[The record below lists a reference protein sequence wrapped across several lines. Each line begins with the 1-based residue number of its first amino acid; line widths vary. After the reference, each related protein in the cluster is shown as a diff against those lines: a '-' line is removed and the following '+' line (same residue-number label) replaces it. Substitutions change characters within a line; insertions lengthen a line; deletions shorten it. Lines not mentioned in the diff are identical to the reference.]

1 MKVAVLVSGML
12 RTFEETYPRFKK
24 YIIDDLYPDIFFY
37 GYPNK
42 KGIEY
47 CKNKIKELW
56 NLKDFE
62 ILEYTDDLRKKI
74 CLDENKYEKNKRP
87 ETKVNNVLSAAYI
100 LKKCND
106 LRLKYQNDNNIDYD
120 VVLRIRP
127 DYYFINHINQSQLES
142 AKKGEILIPN
152 EWDFKEVHPL
162 AVSDGIALSNNF
174 SMNKYCEL
182 YNHIDNYFDEG
193 IMFHPETY
201 FGVHI
206 DRMNLNRKVVHRHGW
221 IDFHNP
227 DGFDIN
233 RKEV

>member
-12 RTFEETYPRFKK
+12 RTFEETYPRFEK
-24 YIIDDLYPDIFFY
+24 YIIDDLEPDIFFY

-42 KGIEY
+42 KGINY
-47 CKNKIKELW
+47 CEDKIKQLW
-56 NLKDFE
+56 NPKDYK
-62 ILEYTDDLRKKI
+62 IVEYTYSLRKKI

-87 ETKVNNVLSAAYI
+87 ETKVNNVLSAAYA
-100 LKKCND
+100 LKNCND
-106 LRLKYQNDNNIDYD
+106 LRLKYQNDNHIDYD
-120 VVLRIRP
+120 IVLRIRS

-174 SMNKYCEL
+174 SINKYCEL

-206 DRMNLNRKVVHRHGW
+206 DRMNLVRKEIYRHGW

-227 DGFDIN
+227 DGDDIN

>member
-12 RTFEETYPRFKK
+12 RTFEETYPRLKK
-24 YIIDDLYPDIFFY
+24 YIIDDLEPDIFFY

-42 KGIEY
+42 KGMQY
-47 CKNKIKELW
+47 CQNKIKELW
-56 NLKDFE
+56 NPKDFQ

-87 ETKVNNVLSAAYI
+87 ETKVNNVLSAAYA

-106 LRLKYQNDNNIDYD
+106 LRLKYQNDNHIDYD
-120 VVLRIRP
+120 IILRIRP
-127 DYYFINHINQSQLES
+127 DYYFINYITKSQLES
-142 AKKGEILIPN
+142 AKIGEILIPN
-152 EWDFKEVHPL
+152 EWDFKEVHSL

-182 YNHIDNYFDEG
+182 CNCIDKYFDEG

>member
-12 RTFEETYPRFKK
+12 RIFEETYPRLKK
-24 YIIDDLYPDIFFY
+24 YIIDDLQPDIFFY

-47 CKNKIKELW
+47 CQNKIKELW
-56 NLKDFE
+56 NPKDFE

-74 CLDENKYEKNKRP
+74 CFDEKKYEKNKRP
-87 ETKVNNVLSAAYI
+87 ETRVNNVLSATYT

-106 LRLKYQNDNNIDYD
+106 LRLKYQNDNNVDYD
-120 VVLRIRP
+120 IVLRIRP
-127 DYYFINHINQSQLES
+127 DYYFINHINPSQLES

-162 AVSDGIALSNNF
+162 SVSDGIALSNNF

-182 YNHIDNYFDEG
+182 YSHIDNYFDEG

-227 DGFDIN
+227 DGVDIN
-233 RKEV
+233 RKGV

>member
-24 YIIDDLYPDIFFY
+24 YIIDDLEPDIFFY

-42 KGIEY
+42 KGINY
-47 CKNKIKELW
+47 CENKIKQLW
-56 NLKDFE
+56 NPKDYK
-62 ILEYTDDLRKKI
+62 IVEYTDSLKKEI

-87 ETKVNNVLSAAYI
+87 ETKVNNVLSAAYA
-100 LKKCND
+100 LKNCND
-106 LRLKYQNDNNIDYD
+106 LRLKYQNDNHIDYD
-120 VVLRIRP
+120 IVLRIRS

>member
-1 MKVAVLVSGML
+1 MRVAVLISGML

-24 YIIDDLYPDIFFY
+24 YIIDDLHPDIFFY
-37 GYPNK
+37 GYSNK
-42 KGIEY
+42 KGIKY
-47 CKNKIKELW
+47 CEDKIKKLW
-56 NLKDFE
+56 KPKDYK
-62 ILEYTDDLRKKI
+62 IVEYTDALRKKI
-74 CLDENKYEKNKRP
+74 CPNESKYESNKRA
-87 ETKVNNVLSAAYI
+87 ETVVNNFLSATYT

-106 LRLKYQNDNNIDYD
+106 LRLKYQNSNNVNYD

-127 DYYFINHINQSQLES
+127 DYYFFKYIDELQLES

-162 AVSDGIALSNNF
+162 SVSDGIAISDNF

-182 YNHIDNYFDEG
+182 YNCIDDYFNEG
-193 IMFHPETY
+193 IIFHPETY

-206 DRMNLNRKVVHRHGW
+206 HKMNLLRREVDRHGW

-227 DGFDIN
+227 DGIDIN
-233 RKEV
+233 RKEF

>member
-1 MKVAVLVSGML
+1 MKIAVLVSGML
-12 RTFEETYPRFKK
+12 RTFEETYPRLKK
-24 YIIDDLYPDIFFY
+24 YIIDDLKPDIFFY

-42 KGIEY
+42 KGIKY
-47 CKNKIKELW
+47 CENKIKELW
-56 NLKDFE
+56 NPKDYK
-62 ILEYTDDLRKKI
+62 IVEYTDFLRREI
-74 CLDENKYEKNKRP
+74 CFDENKYEKNKRP
-87 ETKVNNVLSAAYI
+87 ETKVNNVLSAAYT

-106 LRLKYQNDNNIDYD
+106 LRLKYQKDNNIDYD
-120 VVLRIRP
+120 IVLRIRP

-182 YNHIDNYFDEG
+182 YNYIDNYFDEG
-193 IMFHPETY
+193 ISFHPETY
-201 FGVHI
+201 FGFHI

-227 DGFDIN
+227 DGIDFN
-233 RKEV
+233 RKEF

>member
-12 RTFEETYPRFKK
+12 RTFEQTYPRFKK
-24 YIIDDLYPDIFFY
+24 YIIDDLEPDIFFY

-42 KGIEY
+42 KGINY
-47 CKNKIKELW
+47 CENKIKQLW
-56 NLKDFE
+56 NPKDYK
-62 ILEYTDDLRKKI
+62 IVEYTDSLKKEI

-87 ETKVNNVLSAAYI
+87 ETKVNNVLSAAYA
-100 LKKCND
+100 LKNCND
-106 LRLKYQNDNNIDYD
+106 LRLKYQNDNHIDYD
-120 VVLRIRP
+120 IVLRIRS

-201 FGVHI
+201 FGFHI

-227 DGFDIN
+227 DGIDFN
-233 RKEV
+233 RKEF